1 MEETPLAHGC
11 GLRQDG
17 PLSLLLF
24 NIVIDPLQQV
34 LDLSTTHGLLHKIW
48 CPGTILTT
56 YLYTTGKTG
65 AAVQPIFAV
74 S

>member
-24 NIVIDPLQQV
+24 NIVIDS
-34 LDLSTTHGLLHKIW
+34 LDLREISIVGRKLLGKIVFMGLL
-48 CPGTILTT
+48 TR
-56 YLYTTGKTG
+56 
-65 AAVQPIFAV
+65 